1 MRWPRLAFRA
11 AGAGR
16 EAALEQGGPDPLREV
31 TDPTTIAKPVAEPQS
46 ETDPAAPSGVP
57 VSEGQGL
64 TVAIPANARGLP
76 TLLRVLGPAYLVAVG
91 YMDPGNWATDLAAG
105 STYGYNLLW
114 VVALSSL
121 MAVLLQSLCCRL
133 GIATG
138 LDLAQACRRHLP
150 RGWVIPLWL
159 LAEVAIVACDLAELV
174 GTALAL
180 QLLLGLPLPVGV
192 LVTAF
197 DTLVLLGLQRF
208 GIRRLEAL
216 VISLVA
222 LVGACFA
229 VEMLLLRPDMA
240 SVLAGLVPRMES
252 LRSGSQLYLAAGIL
266 GATVMPHNLYL
277 HSSLVQTRRWST
289 GPEMRQRA
297 LRFANLDTVI
307 ALGLAFLVNASILV
321 LAAGTFHGLPGA
333 PVTDLSEAHRL
344 LSPLLGTTA
353 AGLLFGI
360 ALLAAGQ
367 SSTLTATL
375 AGQIVMEGFLK
386 IRLPQWQRRLLTR
399 CLALVPAL
407 LTVLLLGDR
416 ATGQL
421 LILSQVVLS
430 LQLPFAVLP
439 LVWFCSRSNLMGDL
453 RTPHWLLLLAWISAA
468 AIVVINSAL
477 LLSLAPS

>member
-1 MRWPRLAFRA
+1 M
-11 AGAGR
+11 
-16 EAALEQGGPDPLREV
+16 
-31 TDPTTIAKPVAEPQS
+31 KPVAEPQS
-46 ETDPAAPSGVP
+46 ETDPAAPSAVP
-57 VSEGQGL
+57 DPRGQGQ
-64 TVAIPANARGLP
+64 TVAIPADARGLP

-105 STYGYNLLW
+105 STYGYSLLW

-180 QLLLGLPLPVGV
+180 QLLFGLPLPVGV

-229 VEMLLLRPDMA
+229 VEMLLLRPDAA
-240 SVLAGLVPRMES
+240 SVLGGLVPRMDS
-252 LRSGSQLYLAAGIL
+252 LRNSSQLYLAAGIL

-289 GPEMRQRA
+289 GPEMRKRA
-297 LRFANLDTVI
+297 LRFATLDTVI
-307 ALGLAFLVNASILV
+307 ALALAFLVNASILV
-321 LAAGTFHGLPGA
+321 LAAGSFYGLPGA

-375 AGQIVMEGFLK
+375 AGQIVMEGFLE
-386 IRLPQWQRRLLTR
+386 IRLPQWKRRLLTR
-399 CLALVPAL
+399 SLALVPAL

-439 LVWFCSRSNLMGDL
+439 LVWFCSRRKLMGDL
-453 RTPHWLLLLAWISAA
+453 RAPNWLLLLAWITAA
-468 AIVVINSAL
+468 AILVINSAL
-477 LLSLAPS
+477 LLSLAAS

>member
-1 MRWPRLAFRA
+1 
-11 AGAGR
+11 
-16 EAALEQGGPDPLREV
+16 
-31 TDPTTIAKPVAEPQS
+31 VAESQS
-46 ETDPAAPSGVP
+46 ETDPAAPSTVP
-57 VSEGQGL
+57 APEGQGQ
-64 TVAIPANARGLP
+64 TVAIPADTRGLP
-76 TLLRVLGPAYLVAVG
+76 TLLRVMGPAYLVAVG

-105 STYGYNLLW
+105 STYGYSLLW

-180 QLLLGLPLPVGV
+180 QLLFGLPLPVGV
-192 LVTAF
+192 LLTAF

-229 VEMLLLRPDMA
+229 VEMLLLRPDVA
-240 SVLAGLVPRMES
+240 SVLGGLVPRVDA
-252 LRSGSQLYLAAGIL
+252 LRNGSQLYLAAGIL

-307 ALGLAFLVNASILV
+307 ALALAFLVNASILV
-321 LAAGTFHGLPGA
+321 LAAGTFYGLPGA

-375 AGQIVMEGFLK
+375 AGQIVMEGFLE
-386 IRLPQWQRRLLTR
+386 IRLPQWKRRLLTR
-399 CLALVPAL
+399 SLALVPAM

-439 LVWFCSRSNLMGDL
+439 LVWFCSRRRLMGDL
-453 RTPHWLLLLAWISAA
+453 RAPNWLLLLAWITAA

-477 LLSLAPS
+477 LLSLAAS